1 MTHASILAESPAPRP
16 NAPAR
21 TGRFRNPATWRA
33 VGDVRCLLSKKET
46 TPKQGPTRRGVLLLA
61 AGAAA
66 QIPLR
71 LYAASG
77 EFWNKKDPADW
88 SSDEIGKLTSKSP
101 WAKDVNAASGA
112 LSRPYADGG
121 VPDASNG
128 GGNRGYPSGGTG
140 SPGGGGGYGR
150 GAGRNTADSEM
161 PLSYRATVRWE
172 SAQPIR
178 DALKSPLPQ
187 ELAGD
192 YVISVSGVPILARGR
207 QHTEDG
213 ENEATISKGLSA
225 EVLERIKDLTYLEP
239 KGKEPAQPALVLKGQ
254 ITSAGMPTLLFGFP
268 REVMPITADD
278 GQVTFTTNL
287 GQIEVRAKFVLKDM
301 MYHKELAL

>member
-1 MTHASILAESPAPRP
+1 MMQNH
-16 NAPAR
+16 
-21 TGRFRNPATWRA
+21 
-33 VGDVRCLLSKKET
+33 
-46 TPKQGPTRRGVLLLA
+46 GPTRRGVLMLA
-61 AGAAA
+61 AGALA
-66 QIPLR
+66 QIPSR
-71 LYAASG
+71 LYGASD
-77 EFWNKKDPADW
+77 FWNKKDPANW
-88 SSDEIGKLTSKSP
+88 SSDEVGKLTSKSP
-101 WAKDVNAASGA
+101 WAKDVNAASVA

-121 VPDASNG
+121 VPDASTG
-128 GGNRGYPSGGTG
+128 GGNRGYPGG
-140 SPGGGGGYGR
+140 GGGGGYGGGGGMSR

-172 SAQPIR
+172 SAKPIR

-207 QHTEDG
+207 QRTDDG
-213 ENEATISKGLSA
+213 ENEATISKGLST

-239 KGKEPAQPALVLKGQ
+239 KGKTPAQPAVVLKGQ

-278 GQVTFTTNL
+278 EQVTFTTKL
-287 GQIEVRAKFVLKDM
+287 GPIEVRAKFVLKDM